1 MKILSLFILS
11 FIILTSSILHAKQP
25 ASSHT
30 NELHKPSYNLGIIAA
45 FSEVVGLG
53 IKKFAFSATLT
64 PKEAD
69 GIEAEAARIIKSD
82 NTKIYRED
90 VLIITKLFPK
100 NLAKDLVVFIIYTNN
115 DIDEYLALKKKKKQ
129 LEKLNKYNDIAQLE
143 IAYSLGK
150 LLSYSDDKINL
161 LIAQNKNL

>member
-1 MKILSLFILS
+1 MIALLIAKKWPFRFS
-11 FIILTSSILHAKQP
+11 FDIIPT
-25 ASSHT
+25 
-30 NELHKPSYNLGIIAA
+30 E
-45 FSEVVGLG
+45 
-53 IKKFAFSATLT
+53 T
-64 PKEAD
+64 PLD
-69 GIEAEAARIIKSD
+69 S
-82 NTKIYRED
+82 
-90 VLIITKLFPK
+90 
-100 NLAKDLVVFIIYTNN
+100 AKDLVLFIIYTNN